1 MSEERF
7 RGEPRPRK
15 GRLIAIAGA
24 VFVVLAI
31 GACWYAWRQPTY
43 LPPKGDE
50 IDILLELAG
59 VFPDNY
65 KIMWREHQLLRATDP
80 EAQSDPS
87 ILKDALF
94 MHKLT
99 TTEGG
104 RSDSAIA
111 VEVAYWFYP
120 TDRHND
126 PDSAPTCGCDPVS
139 DGSTL
144 CQGRLAF
151 GNYEFEVATSYNGVQ
166 CNGPM
171 DPKRYEEFKRTL
183 HTADRLITLYLQPL
197 RRKPAWL

>member
-1 MSEERF
+1 LAALATAAF
-7 RGEPRPRK
+7 W
-15 GRLIAIAGA
+15 
-24 VFVVLAI
+24 FV
-31 GACWYAWRQPTY
+31 WRQPTY

-80 EAQSDPS
+80 EAQTDPS

-104 RSDSAIA
+104 QAAGDISI
-111 VEVAYWFYP
+111 EVSYWFYP
-120 TDRHND
+120 TDHGMD
-126 PDSAPTCGCDPVS
+126 PDSAMFGHDDLKVDELAADAAALGCWCDPVNE
-139 DGSTL
+139 GSTL

-151 GNYEFEVATSYNGVQ
+151 GNYEFELDASYKRVQ

-183 HTADRLITLYLQPL
+183 HTADRLIALYLQPL

>member
-1 MSEERF
+1 M
-7 RGEPRPRK
+7 
-15 GRLIAIAGA
+15 AAA
-24 VFVVLAI
+24 ALAI
-31 GACWYAWRQPTY
+31 GAFWFVWRQPTY

-87 ILKDALF
+87 ILEDALF

-104 RSDSAIA
+104 RSDGDIA

-120 TDRHND
+120 TDHHID
-126 PDSAPTCGCDPVS
+126 PDSAPGCSCDPVNE
-139 DGSTL
+139 GSTL

-151 GNYEFEVATSYNGVQ
+151 GNYEFELDASYKGVQ

-183 HTADRLITLYLQPL
+183 HTADRLIALYLQPL